1 MLRNPNWGTG
11 AAGNSEFGHAEKSG
25 QENVA
30 DRRIWFL
37 IISGLSATPRLPW
50 YMLCRACMQKMHAS
64 SELESSDMQCRSGG
78 FGVEGGSMRGSIL
91 RVTSGVD
98 VAVRARARARALEP
112 QAGREVAHSER
123 RSQVCSACV
132 RAVHAFSRACSE
144 RAASRCTACGLDEA
158 VRARAIEPQGKQP
171 TQKDEVGQQ
180 STSSW

>member
-37 IISGLSATPRLPW
+37 IIGGLSATIGFPW

-78 FGVEGGSMRGSIL
+78 LDVEGGVMRGAIARVASAVDISIL
-91 RVTSGVD
+91 AEKQLGSP
-98 VAVRARARARALEP
+98 L
-112 QAGREVAHSER
+112 
-123 RSQVCSACV
+123 
-132 RAVHAFSRACSE
+132 
-144 RAASRCTACGLDEA
+144 GLLFAET
-158 VRARAIEPQGKQP
+158 QGGLGGLP
-171 TQKDEVGQQ
+171 FLQKDLEIKKQ
-180 STSSW
+180 